1 MSTLL
6 EVSELAVDI
15 DRHRVLRDV
24 SFTVRRG
31 EMIALLGSSGSG
43 KSTLLRAICRQV
55 TPSAGSIRGTTGAGF
70 VPQMP
75 YEARSPLSI
84 REIVAL
90 GHPRK
95 GLRTSSVER
104 HRVEMLLERLGLA
117 DLANRRLAEL
127 SGGQRQRVAIATA
140 LALGSPVLLLDEP
153 TSGADPVLAED
164 VLTLLRELADLGHA
178 VLVAGHDA
186 SRLVAHVD
194 RVLGLNNGRLIVD
207 ATAAAIDD
215 RVLIAVYGPSVRS
228 R

>member
-1 MSTLL
+1 VTALL

-15 DRHRVLRDV
+15 DGHRVLHDV

-31 EMIALLGSSGSG
+31 EMIALLGPSGSG

-55 TPSAGSIRGTTGAGF
+55 IPSSGSIRGTTGAGF
-70 VPQMP
+70 VPQLP

-84 REIVAL
+84 REIVTL

-95 GLRTSSVER
+95 GLRTRSAER
-104 HRVEMLLERLGLA
+104 HRAELLLDRLGLA
-117 DLANRRLAEL
+117 DLGNRRLAEL

-140 LALGSPVLLLDEP
+140 LGLGSPVLLLDEP

-164 VLTLLRELADLGHA
+164 VLALLRELADFDNA

-186 SRLVAHVD
+186 SRLVTHVD
-194 RVLGLNNGRLIVD
+194 RVLGLNNGRLVAD
-207 ATAAAIDD
+207 VPAAGIDD
-215 RVLIAVYGPSVRS
+215 RVLADVYRPPVRS